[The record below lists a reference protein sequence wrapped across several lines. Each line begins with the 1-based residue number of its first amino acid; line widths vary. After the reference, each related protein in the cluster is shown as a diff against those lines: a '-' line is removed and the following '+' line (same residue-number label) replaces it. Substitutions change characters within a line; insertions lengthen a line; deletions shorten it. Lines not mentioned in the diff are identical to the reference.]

1 MTILQNTDT
10 DTPYEV
16 KGVEE
21 SFTVGDMI
29 AVIKLFISK
38 GYREPIYVF
47 KNGNLMTNSREFAI
61 FIDHFWSAIFICCI
75 KNTEACF
82 RIFTLST
89 FLLLFRFF

>member
-47 KNGNLMTNSREFAI
+47 KNGNLMTNSREFAVLVDN
-61 FIDHFWSAIFICCI
+61 F
-75 KNTEACF
+75 
-82 RIFTLST
+82 
-89 FLLLFRFF
+89 